1 MKKGLII
8 LIIVVVV
15 LAVYL
20 VGFYNSL
27 VTLNEG
33 VDNQWAQ
40 VETQYQRRFDLIP
53 NLANAVKGFFTQEQ
67 AIFGQITDARKAYA
81 GAQGV
86 NAKAQA
92 ATGLESVLGRLL
104 VIVEDNPEIK
114 SDATVQTLM
123 AEVSGTENRV
133 SVERKR
139 FNEKVKEYN
148 IKVKKVSGRILAP
161 LFGFEP
167 KNFFE
172 AAEGTEVAPEV
183 DLTL

>member
-1 MKKGLII
+1 MVYTILEMLEAGASVTEII
-8 LIIVVVV
+8 E
-15 LAVYL
+15 AYP
-20 VGFYNSL
+20 SL
-27 VTLNEG
+27 TERYIKAALEFA
-33 VDNQWAQ
+33 AQ
-40 VETQYQRRFDLIP
+40 LTERRFDLIP
-53 NLANAVKGFFTQEQ
+53 NLVNTVKGFFTQEQ

-92 ATGLESVLGRLL
+92 ATGLEGLLGRLL

-123 AEVSGTENRV
+123 VEIEGTENRV

-139 FNEKVKEYN
+139 FNEAVKTYN
-148 IKVKKVSGRILAP
+148 IKVKKLSGRILAP

-167 KNFFE
+167 KEFFE
-172 AAEGTEVAPEV
+172 ADEGTDVAPVV
-183 DLTL
+183 DLDLE